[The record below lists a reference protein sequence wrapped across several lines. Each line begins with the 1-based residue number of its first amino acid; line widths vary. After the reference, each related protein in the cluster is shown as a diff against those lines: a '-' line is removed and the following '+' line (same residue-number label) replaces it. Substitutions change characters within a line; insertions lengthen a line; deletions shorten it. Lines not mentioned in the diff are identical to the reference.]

1 MVVEIICCIFMKK
14 ICIVEKDK
22 ILRDYF
28 SNYYKKRFV
37 VSFVSLEEI
46 KKVFTESFSSYNK
59 FIVDI
64 SGIDNYVDLCSELF
78 GKYLVD
84 RKLIFLVGK
93 EQKKKLQ
100 NLGLKTDRMVS
111 PESVNDLELFLT
123 V

>member
-1 MVVEIICCIFMKK
+1 MKK